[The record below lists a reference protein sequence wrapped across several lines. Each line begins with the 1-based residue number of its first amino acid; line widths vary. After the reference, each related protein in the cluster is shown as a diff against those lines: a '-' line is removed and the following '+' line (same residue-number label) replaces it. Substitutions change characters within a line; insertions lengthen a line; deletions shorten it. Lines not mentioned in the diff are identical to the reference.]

1 MRRFLFVL
9 LASFVISLTGLATST
24 ASANSFDS
32 LYSSA
37 RSYLG
42 VPYKLGG
49 TTRSGIDCSAYTQVV
64 FKENG
69 VSIPRTTGQQ
79 FSTGSSVAKNKLQQG
94 DLVFFNTMGRGVSH
108 VGIYIGSNNFIHAST
123 SQGVMISS
131 INDPYY
137 WGSRYVGAKRVK
149 DFSTPPPKP
158 VEKPKPKPI
167 PHPTRAEIAVAL
179 TEKLDLT
186 AEDSAANFDDVASD
200 HPEISSIAAV
210 ADAGIFTGNNGKFS
224 PNGKLTRAQL
234 AKVLVEAFDLEGSTD
249 VKFTDVPD
257 GHWATEY
264 IEVLYH
270 NDITTGYED
279 GSFGLNDYVTKG
291 QFEKFLDRI
300 E

>member
-9 LASFVISLTGLATST
+9 LASFVISLTGVATST
-24 ASANSFDS
+24 ASASNFDS

-49 TTRSGIDCSAYTQVV
+49 TTRGGMDCSAYTQIV

-79 FSTGSSVAKNKLQQG
+79 FSTGSSVAKSKLQQG
-94 DLVFFNTMGRGVSH
+94 DLVFFNTSGRGVSH

-137 WGSRYVGAKRVK
+137 WGSRYIGAKRVK

-158 VEKPKPKPI
+158 VAKPKPKPI
-167 PHPTRAEIAVAL
+167 PYPTRADIAVAL
-179 TEKLDLT
+179 TEKLDLK
-186 AEDSAANFDDVASD
+186 AENNAANFDDVSSN
-200 HPEISSIAAV
+200 HPEIASIAAV

-224 PNGKLTRAQL
+224 PDSKLTRAQL
-234 AKVLVEAFDLEGSTD
+234 AKVLVEAFDLEGQTAVD
-249 VKFTDVPD
+249 FTDVPD

-264 IEVLYH
+264 IEILYH
-270 NDITTGYED
+270 NDITTGYEN
-279 GSFGLNDYVTKG
+279 GSFGLSDYVTKG
-291 QFEKFLDRI
+291 QFEKFLNRI